1 MTAKL
6 ELNVNGIRH
15 TVHVAPDL
23 PLLWVIRD
31 YLGYTGCALHIDG
44 AAVHSSET
52 PVFAAVGKIITT
64 IEAAAH

>member
-6 ELNVNGIRH
+6 ELIVNGIRH
-15 TVHVAPDL
+15 TVHVSPDV

-31 YLGYTGCALHIDG
+31 YLGYSGCALHIDG
-44 AAVHSSET
+44 AAVQSSET
-52 PVFAAVGKIITT
+52 PVIAALGKVITT